1 MGLFGKKKAE
11 EIKKPACAC
20 NGGCPTQEVTEAEIK
35 ACSCGCGKLTVKVLG
50 AGCASCHQQYVNVQ
64 EAVKNMALDAEVEYV
79 TDLAK
84 VMEYGVMSVPAIVVN
99 DKVVSMGKVLKP
111 ADVQSLLQKLG
122 F

>member
-1 MGLFGKKKAE
+1 MGLFGKKKE

-35 ACSCGCGKLTVKVLG
+35 ACSCGCGKLTIKVLG
-50 AGCASCHQQYVNVQ
+50 AGCKSCHQQYVNVQ

-84 VMEYGVMSVPAIVVN
+84 VIEYGVMSVPAIVVN
-99 DKVVSMGKVLKP
+99 DKVVSMGKVLTAKDI
-111 ADVQSLLQKLG
+111 ANLIK
-122 F
+122 